1 MRSQPPAQPHHPS
14 RGEREQPRLAPTPLP
29 ALTWPPV
36 RTDPTPHK
44 MNLSQKI
51 DRKPRRGQS
60 APWSRLR
67 PLATKTPSA
76 LGHRAGPA
84 GVPKA
89 QPRPPTAPAA
99 AEPRNEP
106 RAASRSAVG
115 RQERGRAAAGA
126 GMAAIPE
133 GWRGRAQAAP
143 APAAPTI
150 LSPRRAGR
158 AGNSRAHWF
167 YRRPPPVTCSP
178 PVSRER
184 RGAVRARRY
193 GWGARP
199 QECAAGGVRAAAAR
213 PGEKVDTTLCKA
225 VTSPGH
231 RSDAYSVRKRVP
243 LQSSS

>member
-51 DRKPRRGQS
+51 ERKPCLGQS

-167 YRRPPPVTCSP
+167 YRRPPPGDVQSA
-178 PVSRER
+178 
-184 RGAVRARRY
+184 GLARAPW
-193 GWGARP
+193 GGARTALRVGS
-199 QECAAGGVRAAAAR
+199 AATRVRGWWGSRCCRAAR
-213 PGEKVDTTLCKA
+213 GKSRYHVM
-225 VTSPGH
+225 
-231 RSDAYSVRKRVP
+231 
-243 LQSSS
+243 